1 MAGKESPPKR
11 FSAPAYYLHAVVCL
25 LIMFGFGQLPPVEP
39 LTPLGM
45 NLIGIFLGVLYG
57 WGRPAGP
64 DAHRRHEAHDAAQ
77 QELW

>member
-1 MAGKESPPKR
+1 MAGKESTPKR

-57 WGRPAGP
+57 
-64 DAHRRHEAHDAAQ
+64 
-77 QELW
+77 